1 VRRLQ
6 ALLSIHPGEGRLA
19 FRLLA
24 LMLIGM
30 AGAMIGANGVESLFF
45 TRFGPEFLPYLYL
58 VLGPLTFAVMVAMG
72 PLMSGQAVRF
82 LVRLPLLQAGL
93 LVLARASLWMG
104 ASWLYPVLWLVM
116 MVLWTSQVMASWA
129 LAGAVSDTRQAKR
142 LFPLYGAGLI
152 AGGALGGL
160 ATGPLASLVHAENLL
175 WVWAAALIGIHVLA
189 RSLPGADTPRRR
201 RTARPNILRQ
211 MAGGFRD
218 VWEWPLLR
226 WMSVSLMLFALLYFS
241 LALLFAEA
249 ATARF
254 PRADDLAG
262 FLGVF
267 QGAVSGAALLIS
279 LLLANRLFARFGLP
293 TAVLALTVIYTVG
306 FALIAVWP
314 GFAALLT
321 FRFVQMVWVNGVWAT
336 GWQALFNVVPAE
348 RRARTRTFMD
358 GGPLQAGIVLAG
370 ALLLLADRILAPGQL
385 AVVGAV
391 GGVVAMAAMW
401 RARRAYGGALVE
413 AIRTGNPDVFRAE
426 EEPFGGF
433 RTDAEAHAAVVA
445 GTRDDD
451 PAVRRI
457 STEILAD
464 VADAESVEALA
475 GVLPDPD
482 PEVRAAAV
490 RGLARSGSRV
500 PQVRLAP
507 LLDDPDPDVRA
518 RAAGALLA
526 DGDQRARQTLRRMAV
541 DPRPEWRAAAV
552 TALGRAG
559 DPEALAALGDP
570 EPSVRRAA
578 AEAGAS
584 MEPDRALGPLVEAM
598 DDDHPTVRV
607 SAARALAALGPP
619 AHAALVGA
627 LARPDAEPH
636 ALEALA
642 TAEETPPPGLR
653 EYAIRQAEA
662 AHRYHGLWAAVVDD
676 AAEPAALLAHA
687 LRHRALGHGLNAIRA
702 MGRFGNRD
710 ALRAA
715 AENLASPEAEQRANA
730 LETLESMGDPD
741 VVRPLLPLWDP
752 SGGRT
757 ADRHAALSELLG
769 DTDPWIRACAALA
782 WSSADGD
789 PPARLRDLADGDPDP
804 LVRQAATL
812 ALEGAPVKTLSTL
825 PLLERV
831 VFLRK
836 VPMFADLSP
845 ADLKHIAEVA
855 AEHAYPDGEILAEQ
869 GEPGDEM
876 HIVVAGEIRV
886 VVASD
891 GRPGREVA
899 RRASGEYVGEMAL
912 LNAAPRMASLVA
924 SGAVR
929 TLSLD
934 RRAFERILR
943 ERPDV
948 SLGVM
953 RVLSDRLR
961 AAHAGD
967 IS

>member
-1 VRRLQ
+1 MRRLQ
-6 ALLSIHPGEGRLA
+6 SLLSIRPGEGRLA

-58 VLGPLTFAVMVAMG
+58 ILGPLTFGVMVAMG
-72 PLMSGQAVRF
+72 PLVSGEAVRF

-93 LVLARASLWMG
+93 LVLARASLWLG

-116 MVLWTSQVMASWA
+116 MILWTSQVMASWA

-152 AGGALGGL
+152 AGGAVGGL
-160 ATGPLASLVHAENLL
+160 ATGPLAGVVHAENLL
-175 WVWAAALIGIHVLA
+175 WAWAAALIGVHLLA
-189 RSLPGADTPRRR
+189 RSLPGADIPRRR

-226 WMSVSLMLFALLYFS
+226 WMSVSLMLFALLYFT

-267 QGAVSGAALLIS
+267 QGAVSGAALLVS

-293 TAVLALTVIYTVG
+293 TAVLALTVIYTIG
-306 FALIAVWP
+306 FGLIAVWP
-314 GFAALLT
+314 GFAALLV

-370 ALLLLADRILAPGQL
+370 ALLLLADRVLAPEQL
-385 AVVGAV
+385 AVVGAI
-391 GGVVAMAAMW
+391 GGVLAMGAMW
-401 RARRAYGGALVE
+401 RARRTYGGALVE
-413 AIRTGNPDVFRAE
+413 ALRTGNPDVFRAE

-433 RTDAEAHAAVVA
+433 RTDAEAHAALVS
-445 GTRDDD
+445 GTGNQD

-464 VADAESVEALA
+464 AATPESAESLA
-475 GVLPDPD
+475 AVLDDAD
-482 PEVRAAAV
+482 PEVRAAAA
-490 RGLARSGSRV
+490 RGLARAGSPAQRD
-500 PQVRLAP
+500 RLAG
-507 LLDDPDPDVRA
+507 LLGDPQPAVRA
-518 RAAGALLA
+518 EAAGALLRHS
-526 DGDQRARQTLRRMAV
+526 DRRAEETLRRMAM
-541 DPRPEWRAAAV
+541 DPRPAWRAAAAS
-552 TALGRAG
+552 ALGRAG
-559 DPEALAALGDP
+559 DREALAGLRDP
-570 EPSVRRAA
+570 DPSVRRAA
-578 AEAGAS
+578 AEALGAA
-584 MEPDRALGPLVEAM
+584 ETDAAEAALAGALE
-598 DDDHPTVRV
+598 DDDPGVRAA
-607 SAARALAALGPP
+607 AARALVSLGRSGEETLVRALD
-619 AHAALVGA
+619 
-627 LARPDAEPH
+627 RPNAEPH
-636 ALEALA
+636 ALLALMHA
-642 TAEETPPPGLR
+642 SGPPPPGLQR
-653 EYAIRQAEA
+653 YARSQAEA
-662 AHRYHGLWAAVVDD
+662 ARRYHRLWAAVAGPDD
-676 AAEPAALLAHA
+676 ERGQLLAHA
-687 LRHRALGHGLNAIRA
+687 LRHRALTHGLNT
-702 MGRFGNRD
+702 
-710 ALRAA
+710 LRAA
-715 AENLASPEAEQRANA
+715 ARLDDTGAMAVALENLASPEPEQRANA
-730 LETLESMGDPD
+730 LETLESVGDPEI
-741 VVRPLLPLWDP
+741 VRPVLPLWDP
-752 SGGRT
+752 SPDRT
-757 ADRHAALSELLG
+757 ADRTAARAELL
-769 DTDPWIRACAALA
+769 DDPDPWLRACAAVA
-782 WSSADGD
+782 IDGTTAT
-789 PPARLRDLADGDPDP
+789 ARLHELAEGDPDP
-804 LVRQAATL
+804 LVRQAVSL
-812 ALEGAPVKTLSTL
+812 ALGGDGVKTLSTV

-855 AEHAYPDGEILAEQ
+855 SEHAYPDGEVVAEQ
-869 GEPGDEM
+869 GERGDEM

-886 VVASD
+886 MVGGD

-899 RRASGEYVGEMAL
+899 RRTAGEYVGEMAIL
-912 LNAAPRMASLVA
+912 DAAPRMASLVA
-924 SGAVR
+924 AGSVR

-961 AAHAGD
+961 DAHAGD
-967 IS
+967 LS